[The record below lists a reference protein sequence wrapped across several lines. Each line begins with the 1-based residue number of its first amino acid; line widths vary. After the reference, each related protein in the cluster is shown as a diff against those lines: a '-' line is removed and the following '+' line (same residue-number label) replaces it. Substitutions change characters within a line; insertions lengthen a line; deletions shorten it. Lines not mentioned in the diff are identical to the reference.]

1 MYFFKKYTMG
11 STQSKLISDESD
23 LAIDMPPSRPIL
35 SRQES
40 VAGTNSVEVTD
51 DESEPLHCQS
61 IYTKYYHTIVS
72 KMDMSKELPRS
83 VHGIPMDSTIILDE
97 TGSMNKMGIEAVQS
111 VSGYIEGQQ
120 ASGFDVNVTII
131 RFNEYFR
138 FTPSL
143 NVHDPRLEITDYN
156 PLGATALFDAIAFG
170 ILNATTPQNVVIV
183 TDGENNTSVMKLHQL
198 NTLIQ
203 RAEACGWTFT
213 YVGCTLEAF
222 EQGNQLTM
230 TNAPIYTDGCGIENE
245 DAPPPPSLFRAMS
258 STSDRVAAMNRELT
272 S

>member
-1 MYFFKKYTMG
+1 MG
-11 STQSKLISDESD
+11 STQSKLISDESLSD
-23 LAIDMPPSRPIL
+23 IDMPSPPTM
-35 SRQES
+35 SRQVS
-40 VAGTNSVEVTD
+40 VAGSDNVTATD
-51 DESEPLHCQS
+51 DETDPLQS
-61 IYTKYYHTIVS
+61 VYTKYFHTVVS
-72 KMDMSKELPRS
+72 KMDMSKELPTP
-83 VHGIPMDSTIILDE
+83 VHGTPMDSTIILDE
-97 TGSMNKMGIEAVQS
+97 TGSMTKMGLEAVQS
-111 VSGYIEGQQ
+111 VSGYLEGQQ

-156 PLGATALFDAIAFG
+156 PLGATALFDAIVFG
-170 ILNATTPQNVVIV
+170 ILNATSPQNVVIV
-183 TDGENNTSVMKLHQL
+183 TDGENNTSVIKLHEL

-222 EQGNQLTM
+222 EQGTKLTM

-245 DAPPPPSLFRAMS
+245 GAPPPPSLFRALS
-258 STSDRVAAMNRELT
+258 STSDRVSAMNRELV